1 MLISGGKVIALDSIN
16 TNSATLSGNGVW
28 TELGLNTSAVID
40 PLKQDIS
47 ALSSTISGVSGKLDK
62 EIADRISADT
72 FLSGKINEHFDYFS
86 GHVHYLSG
94 ELDAETDTRIE
105 EDEKLSAAIDREV
118 ANRTSADSYLSA
130 TIDGHYNYLS
140 GQIDFLS
147 GELDTETDMRIEG
160 DNILGS
166 AIEAEVYNRI
176 ASDDFLSAAIDAKQ
190 DILSAGDNISIDENV
205 VSVSGVK
212 EINLHYP
219 LFGVETKDGLVIGI
233 HDTTRQFHESY
244 TTTSIADPLSSQ
256 ISIANGYKIK
266 NNEFGADNNIKN
278 FNLNVTY
285 KLKFTETEDF
295 EKIYSAN
302 FKVLDKD
309 DNEVYVDT
317 NTFDRMNSYSF
328 GLNLKNNSPYK
339 FKIEGDTT
347 AFTGLDMN
355 ISCLGTWMP
364 SYDYLDDLAE
374 INETSANQILVWNP
388 KVLGVSDDEIL
399 GIDEQTAIEV

>member
-62 EIADRISADT
+62 EIADRTSADT

-130 TIDGHYNYLS
+130 TIDDHYNYLS

-266 NNEFGADNNIKN
+266 NNEFGADKNIKN

>member
-62 EIADRISADT
+62 EIADRTSADT

-130 TIDGHYNYLS
+130 TIDDHYNYLS

-166 AIEAEVYNRI
+166 AMEAEVYNRI

-266 NNEFGADNNIKN
+266 NNEFSADKNIKN

>member
-40 PLKQDIS
+40 PLKHDIS
-47 ALSSTISGVSGKLDK
+47 ALSSTISGISGKLDK
-62 EIADRISADT
+62 EIADRTSADT
-72 FLSGKINEHFDYFS
+72 FLSGIIDNHFDYFS
-86 GHVHYLSG
+86 GHVHYISG

-105 EDEKLSAAIDREV
+105 DDEFLSAAIDREV
-118 ANRTSADSYLSA
+118 ASRTSADAYLSA
-130 TIDGHYNYLS
+130 TIDDQYNYFS

-147 GELDTETDMRIEG
+147 GELDTETEMRIEG

-176 ASDDFLSAAIDAKQ
+176 ASDDFLSAAIDSKQ

-233 HDTTRQFHESY
+233 HDTTRQFHDSY

-266 NNEFGADNNIKN
+266 DNEFVADKNIKN

>member
-1 MLISGGKVIALDSIN
+1 M
-16 TNSATLSGNGVW
+16 
-28 TELGLNTSAVID
+28 
-40 PLKQDIS
+40 
-47 ALSSTISGVSGKLDK
+47 
-62 EIADRISADT
+62 
-72 FLSGKINEHFDYFS
+72 
-86 GHVHYLSG
+86 
-94 ELDAETDTRIE
+94 
-105 EDEKLSAAIDREV
+105 
-118 ANRTSADSYLSA
+118 
-130 TIDGHYNYLS
+130 
-140 GQIDFLS
+140 
-147 GELDTETDMRIEG
+147 
-160 DNILGS
+160 
-166 AIEAEVYNRI
+166 
-176 ASDDFLSAAIDAKQ
+176 
-190 DILSAGDNISIDENV
+190 
-205 VSVSGVK
+205 
-212 EINLHYP
+212 
-219 LFGVETKDGLVIGI
+219 FGVETKDGLVIGI

-266 NNEFGADNNIKN
+266 NNEFGADKNIKN

-309 DNEVYVDT
+309 DNEVYVDS
-317 NTFDRMNSYSF
+317 NTFDRINSYSF

-388 KVLGVSDDEIL
+388 KVLGVSN
-399 GIDEQTAIEV
+399 

>member
-62 EIADRISADT
+62 EIADRTSADT

-176 ASDDFLSAAIDAKQ
+176 ASDDFLSAAIDTKQ

-266 NNEFGADNNIKN
+266 NNEFSADKNIKN

>member
-1 MLISGGKVIALDSIN
+1 MIISGGKVIALDSIN

-40 PLKQDIS
+40 PLKHDIS
-47 ALSSTISGVSGKLDK
+47 ALSSTISGISGKLDK
-62 EIADRISADT
+62 EIADRTSADT
-72 FLSGKINEHFDYFS
+72 FLSGIIDNHFDYFS
-86 GHVHYLSG
+86 GHVHYISG
-94 ELDAETDTRIE
+94 ELDTETDNRIE
-105 EDEKLSAAIDREV
+105 DDEFLSAAIDREV
-118 ANRTSADSYLSA
+118 ASRTSADAYLSA
-130 TIDGHYNYLS
+130 TIDDNYNYFS

-147 GELDTETDMRIEG
+147 GELDTETEMRIEG

-166 AIEAEVYNRI
+166 AIEAEVYARTF
-176 ASDDFLSAAIDAKQ
+176 ADDFLSAAIDKKQ

-244 TTTSIADPLSSQ
+244 TTTNIADPLSSQ

-266 NNEFGADNNIKN
+266 DNEFGADKNIKN

-285 KLKFTETEDF
+285 KLKFTATEDF

-309 DNEVYVDT
+309 NNEVYVDT

-388 KVLGVSDDEIL
+388 KVLGVGDDEIL

>member
-1 MLISGGKVIALDSIN
+1 MLILHLAGY
-16 TNSATLSGNGVW
+16 
-28 TELGLNTSAVID
+28 ID
-40 PLKQDIS
+40 Y
-47 ALSSTISGVSGKLDK
+47 VSGAVTK
-62 EIADRISADT
+62 EIADRTSADT
-72 FLSGKINEHFDYFS
+72 LLSGKIDEHYDYFS
-86 GHVHYLSG
+86 GCVHYLSG

-105 EDEKLSAAIDREV
+105 EDEKLSAALKTEIDT
-118 ANRTSADSYLSA
+118 RTSADEFLSAAISSEVDIRTSAIDYLSA
-130 TIDGHYNYLS
+130 TIDDHYNYFS
-140 GQIDFLS
+140 DQIDFLS

-176 ASDDFLSAAIDAKQ
+176 ASDDLLSAAIDTKQ
-190 DILSAGDNISIDENV
+190 DILSAGNNISIDENV

-244 TTTSIADPLSSQ
+244 TTTNITDPLSSQ

-266 NNEFGADNNIKN
+266 NNEFSADKNIKN

-309 DNEVYVDT
+309 NNEVYVDT
-317 NTFDRMNSYSF
+317 NTFDRINSYSF

-355 ISCLGTWMP
+355 ISSLGTWMP

-388 KVLGVSDDEIL
+388 KVLGVSNDEIL

>member
-62 EIADRISADT
+62 EIADRTSADT

-130 TIDGHYNYLS
+130 TIDDHYNYLS

-166 AIEAEVYNRI
+166 AMEAEVYNRI

-266 NNEFGADNNIKN
+266 NNEFSADKNIKN

-388 KVLGVSDDEIL
+388 KVLGVSGNHL
-399 GIDEQTAIEV
+399 YQMP